1 MQVSSINFGGVY
13 FTNKSSI
20 VSSNKSYQLKQD
32 RFERNTNIS
41 FGNQT
46 VKTKNAKWEKFTDG
60 LAVAGFVGCP
70 FLISLGLSSALAKLQ
85 NPEDIFLSDG
95 TYLGNVNDMSFKTNN
110 VHVDGDDGI
119 FQVKSLGIDIN
130 PNRFD
135 IVDPQK
141 GIYKNFE
148 NGVDINLLENKYI
161 DPENGIFIDPD
172 NGISAVLNA
181 QGKLQNITLPD
192 FSFGNAM
199 PHWAYKYAGS
209 GSSSTEYYTRAEFIE
224 NYGTTPEN
232 YTDLHDG
239 STVGKEIFIDN
250 KIIKIIPDDNRS
262 LSEKI
267 VDFLVPGPDVKYD
280 WRKTYDVFGREI
292 ISFKDGNVYRE
303 VPMNDDMREIIEK
316 YDLNQEKI
324 TELVKFVD
332 NIKLKQY
339 IESEYPDYNNLVPS
353 GINSIEEFIEQ
364 IGLNDE
370 ISTNGDYGTDIDA
383 DPDTPDIDTDNFDS
397 DVDIDT
403 DNFDSDV
410 DIDTDNFDSD
420 VDIDIDDSLTD
431 GLEDAPS
438 GLQELIQKIKDMF

>member
-13 FTNKSSI
+13 FANKSSL
-20 VSSNKSYQLKQD
+20 VSPNKSYQLKQD

-60 LAVAGFVGCP
+60 LAVAGFVGSP

-135 IVDPQK
+135 IVDPQR
-141 GIYKNFE
+141 GIYKSFE
-148 NGVDINLLENKYI
+148 NGIDINLLENKYI

-262 LSEKI
+262 LSDKI
-267 VDFLVPGPDVKYD
+267 IDFLEPGPDVKYD

-303 VPMNDDMREIIEK
+303 VPINDNMREIIEK

-339 IESEYPDYNNLVPS
+339 IESEYPDYNNLVSS
-353 GINSIEEFIEQ
+353 GINSIEKFIEQ
-364 IGLNDE
+364 IGLKKE
-370 ISTNGDYGTDIDA
+370 ISANGDYDCDADIDA
-383 DPDTPDIDTDNFDS
+383 NPDTQDIDANNFDR
-397 DVDIDT
+397 DM
-403 DNFDSDV
+403 
-410 DIDTDNFDSD
+410 
-420 VDIDIDDSLTD
+420 DIDDSLTD
-431 GLEDAPS
+431 GLEDTPS
-438 GLQELIQKIKDMF
+438 GLQELIQKIKDMFQWYENNI